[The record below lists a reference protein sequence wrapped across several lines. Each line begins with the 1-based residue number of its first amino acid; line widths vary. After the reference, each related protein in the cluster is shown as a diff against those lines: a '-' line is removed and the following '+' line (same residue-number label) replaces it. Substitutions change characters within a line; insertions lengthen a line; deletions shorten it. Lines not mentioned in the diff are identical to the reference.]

1 MLAYFS
7 APPGRDAWSLPR
19 SNHARHCRALFP
31 GLGSSQSERHSPS
44 PDKPRRH
51 GRLAANAARSAAS
64 IAIARILEQPEFG
77 KDRASG
83 DEVRYTTED
92 ATALVTFHEAT
103 ARANGLRMSTNNLR
117 GTADIAGD
125 GDTMVPSGTV
135 ELSVLA
141 QAHGTQRRVDVV
153 LRIPPFP
160 WAIASAGRIQTR
172 NGVLVAAIP
181 EGVWPPPSDPSKLLP
196 ADLVANA
203 NEGGAIVLGDQSLV
217 LGDVETPGGVVL
229 GQNSVEVRG
238 EIRDGAAP
246 VDLPALRPSEYD
258 PQSTG
263 STYFEISDGDLQEL
277 VGIARASSSVTFPNK
292 LKLSSGTLYV
302 DGNLTLE
309 RGVEGNGALI
319 ATGDITVKAGAQ
331 FEGVTELAVVSGGR
345 VRLSG
350 VGTQR
355 SAIRGLF
362 YAEQGLEA
370 SELTLAGSLL
380 TGSASTGVE
389 LDQVNVLHQPISGS
403 GGSIP
408 SGTFYVGGVTIGSG
422 TPDPM
427 STGIMPGGTP
437 LPSGQVPLF
446 NVILQPTNGG
456 YPLIITI
463 STPLTG
469 LTVGPQ
475 TVQDSDELAEFLSDA
490 EEQIRASLVM
500 GLTPS
505 DMFFQLLDQM
515 SSGIQQ
521 FGELDGGTSPGVLLT
536 GDISLFLP
544 LEDRVRVVSW
554 VEH

>member
-1 MLAYFS
+1 MLNSLRFFGATRGVSLGGTMLAIAVLCFLAS
-7 APPGRDAWSLPR
+7 ALASLCVTHLR
-19 SNHARHCRALFP
+19 LTNRV
-31 GLGSSQSERHSPS
+31 
-44 PDKPRRH
+44 DN

-77 KDRASG
+77 KNRAPG
-83 DEVRYTTED
+83 DEVRYTTAD
-92 ATALVTFHEAT
+92 SSALITFHEAT
-103 ARANGLRMSTNNLR
+103 AQANGLTMSTNNLR
-117 GTADIAGD
+117 GTSDIAGD
-125 GDTMVPSGTV
+125 GGTMVPSGTV
-135 ELSVLA
+135 ELSVLG
-141 QAHGTQRRVDVV
+141 QASGTQRRLKVV

-246 VDLPALRPSEYD
+246 VDLPALRPSDYD
-258 PQSTG
+258 PQTTG
-263 STYFEISDGDLQEL
+263 VTYFEISDGDLQEL
-277 VGIARASSSVTFPNK
+277 VGTARASHSVTFPDK
-292 LKLSSGTLYV
+292 LKLTSGTLYV
-302 DGNLTLE
+302 DGDLVLN
-309 RGVEGNGALI
+309 RGVEGNGALV
-319 ATGDITVKAGAQ
+319 ATGHITIQAGAQ
-331 FEGVTELAVVSGGR
+331 FEGLTELAVVSGGR
-345 VRLSG
+345 VTLSG
-350 VGTQR
+350 VGKQR

-389 LDQVNVLHQPISGS
+389 LSQVNVLHQPISSG

-408 SGTFYVGGVTIGSG
+408 SGTFYVGGYTPGSG
-422 TPDPM
+422 PPDPA
-427 STGIMPGGTP
+427 STGFMPGGVP
-437 LPSGQVPLF
+437 LPSGQIPLF
-446 NVILQPTNGG
+446 NITLQPTSGG
-456 YPLIITI
+456 YPLTLEI

-469 LTVGPQ
+469 LHLGPS
-475 TVQDSDELAEFLSDA
+475 TVQDADELADFLGDA
-490 EEQIRASLVM
+490 EEQIRASLITS
-500 GLTPS
+500 LPPS
-505 DMFFQLLDQM
+505 DTFFQLLDQM
-515 SSGIQQ
+515 SASIQE
-521 FGELDGGTSPGVLLT
+521 FGQLEGGTTPGVLLT

-554 VEH
+554 VEE